1 MRIGIDAREL
11 SGRATGVGRYLS
23 GLLNEWA
30 RPGHEAGR
38 HEFVLYAA
46 AAIGA
51 ALDARRFGTRLI
63 PGAPGTLW
71 EQVRL
76 PRAIPQD
83 HLDVWFGPAYTAP
96 LWLNLPT
103 VITIH
108 DVSFAA
114 HPEWFRLRE
123 GVRRRWLTEQS
134 AQRARAVVTVS
145 EFSKREIVE
154 HLGIA
159 AGKIHVIPQ
168 GIKSPVGTR
177 DWGLG
182 TRNSMSAG
190 PEPLAP
196 AVSTNPQSLIPNPC
210 RVLYVGSIFNRR
222 HVTDLIR
229 AFAPIARNR
238 GDASLDIVGDNR
250 SYPREDLVGTIAQEG
265 LQRQVRCHEYVSEEE
280 LRDLYARARAFAFLS
295 EYEGLGMTPLEALA
309 AGVPPVLLD
318 TAVARESCREAAVF
332 VPPNDLRAVTRGLE
346 SLLFD
351 DAVRSRVLG
360 AAPAA
365 LANYSWPRA
374 ARDTLAV
381 LERAGSG

>member
-63 PGAPGTLW
+63 PGAPGTFW

>member
-30 RPGHEAGR
+30 RPGYEAGR

-46 AAIGA
+46 AALGA
-51 ALDARRFGTRLI
+51 ELDARRFGTRLI
-63 PGAPGTLW
+63 PGAPGTWW

-83 HLDVWFGPAYTAP
+83 HLDVWFGPGYTAP
-96 LWLNLPT
+96 LSLNLPT
-103 VITIH
+103 VVTIH

-123 GVRRRWLTEQS
+123 GLRRRWLTQQS
-134 AQRARAVVTVS
+134 AQRARAVITVS

-159 AGKIHVIPQ
+159 AGKTHVIPQ
-168 GIKSPVGTR
+168 GVGTR
-177 DWGLG
+177 DSGFAPPV
-182 TRNSMSAG
+182 SASSKPLVPG
-190 PEPLAP
+190 PY
-196 AVSTNPQSLIPNPC
+196 

-229 AFAPIARNR
+229 AFAPIARER

-250 SYPREDLVGTIAQEG
+250 SYPREDIAGTIAREG
-265 LQRQVRCHEYVSEEE
+265 LERQVRCHEYVSEGE
-280 LRDLYARARAFAFLS
+280 LRDLYMRARAFAFLS

-318 TAVARESCREAAVF
+318 TAVARESCREAAIF
-332 VPPNDLRAVTRGLE
+332 VPPNDLRAVTRALA

-351 DAVRSRVLG
+351 EAARARVLA

-365 LANYSWPRA
+365 LSAYSWPKA
-374 ARDTLAV
+374 ARETLAV
-381 LERAGSG
+381 LEHAGSG

>member
-51 ALDARRFGTRLI
+51 ELDARRFGTRLI
-63 PGAPGTLW
+63 PGTPGTWW
-71 EQVRL
+71 EQIRL

-96 LWLNLPT
+96 LSLNLPI
-103 VITIH
+103 VVTIH

-114 HPEWFRLRE
+114 HPEWFRVRE
-123 GVRRRWLTEQS
+123 GLRRRWLTEQS

-159 AGKIHVIPQ
+159 AGKVHVIPQ
-168 GIKSPVGTR
+168 GVGTR
-177 DWGLG
+177 DSGFAPPL
-182 TRNSMSAG
+182 SAS
-190 PEPLAP
+190 PKLLARPVSASPQPLSP
-196 AVSTNPQSLIPNPC
+196 SPY

-229 AFAPIARNR
+229 AFAPLARER

-250 SYPREDLVGTIAQEG
+250 SYPREDLAGTIAREG
-265 LQRQVRCHEYVSEEE
+265 LERQVRCHEYVSEGE

-309 AGVPPVLLD
+309 AGVPPVMLD

-332 VPPNDLRAVTRGLE
+332 VPPNDLRAVTRALD

-351 DAVRSRVLG
+351 DAVRARVLA

-374 ARDTLAV
+374 ARDTLSV